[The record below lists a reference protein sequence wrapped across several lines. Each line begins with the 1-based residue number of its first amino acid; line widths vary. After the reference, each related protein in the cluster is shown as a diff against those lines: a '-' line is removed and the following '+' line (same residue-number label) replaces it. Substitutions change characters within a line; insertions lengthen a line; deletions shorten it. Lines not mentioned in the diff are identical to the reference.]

1 MIGAG
6 ATVQFKS
13 LLIVDDCEEDR
24 STYKHYLAKDPR
36 QSYQILEADC
46 AEDALALLRERPVD
60 LVLLDFKLPE
70 MDGMELVETL
80 GAEFPKIP
88 AIFLTAYGNE
98 DIAVRAM
105 KKGVSDYLSKN
116 TLTAEI
122 LQMAV
127 RNAIEQA
134 RLQNSLERSRD
145 RQRLIAATSL
155 LIRHSLDREE
165 ILSTA
170 VDQVA
175 RLLGS
180 DRAIVCQLDAVGGS
194 TVVAESVASDW
205 TPMLG
210 CTRKPLSLPMRQ
222 GNESWQH
229 YHQTIANVKTAALSA
244 DDRDFLRTYDVQA
257 STSVPIVVSRPGDTS
272 CELTPSSPWGVLI
285 VHQCSRARQWH
296 PDDLDILNELAIQL
310 AIAIQ
315 QSELLA
321 RTQHSLEEQQSLNAF
336 KSKIIGTVSHEFRTP
351 LTGILTAAS
360 TLKQHGDRLE
370 STMRDRCLQIVE
382 QRARHLACL
391 VDDML
396 FASQSQSQAD
406 SFQPCR
412 LEPDYFFS
420 EIIEERKV
428 AASTN
433 HRIELTIQDGT
444 EGFWGDRNVLRQLFG
459 NLLSNA
465 IKYSPNGGVIEI
477 AVMGAADRVSISVSD
492 SGIGIPESDVTTL
505 FQSFRRGSNVGTI
518 SGTGLG
524 MAIVKSC
531 IDMHNGEI
539 SVDSQEGQGT
549 RITVEL
555 PKQANTV
562 VMEAVDSVEKEA
574 IAS

>member
-13 LLIVDDCEEDR
+13 LLIVDDCVEDR
-24 STYKHYLAKDPR
+24 ATYKHYLARDPR

-46 AEDALALLRERPVD
+46 ADEAFALLKERPVD

-70 MDGMELVETL
+70 MDGMEFLETL
-80 GAEFPKIP
+80 SDEFPKIP
-88 AIFLTAYGNE
+88 VIFLTAYGNE
-98 DIAVRAM
+98 EIAVEAM
-105 KKGVSDYLSKN
+105 KKGVSDYLSKSA
-116 TLTAEI
+116 LSPEI

-134 RLQNSLERSRD
+134 RLQQSLERSRD
-145 RQRLIAATSL
+145 RQRLIASTSL

-165 ILSTA
+165 ILTTA
-170 VDQVA
+170 VEQVA

-180 DRAIVCQLDAVGGS
+180 DRAIVCQLDAEGGS
-194 TVVAESVASDW
+194 TVVAESVQSEW
-205 TPMLG
+205 QSMLG
-210 CTRKPLSLPMRQ
+210 CTRKQLSLPMGQ
-222 GNESWQH
+222 GVENWRH
-229 YHQTIANVKTAALSA
+229 YHQSIVNVKTAALSTA
-244 DDRDFLRTYDVQA
+244 DRDFLRSFDVQA
-257 STSVPIVVSRPGDTS
+257 SMSVPIVVSKPGENS

-285 VHQCSRARQWH
+285 VHQCSSARQWH
-296 PDDLDILNELAIQL
+296 PEELDTLNELSVQL

-321 RTQHSLEEQQSLNAF
+321 RTQRSLEEQQSLNSF

-370 STMRDRCLQIVE
+370 PNMRDRCLQIVE

-396 FASQSQSQAD
+396 FASKNQTD
-406 SFQPCR
+406 SEVFQPCR
-412 LEPDYFFS
+412 LEPEYFFS
-420 EIIEERKV
+420 EIIEERRV
-428 AASTN
+428 AASTT
-433 HRIELTIQDGT
+433 HSIELNVRNNT

-465 IKYSPNGGVIEI
+465 IKYSPNGGEIEI
-477 AVMGAADRVSISVSD
+477 DVAGESDCVSVTISD
-492 SGIGIPESDVTTL
+492 SGIGIPKSDVANL
-505 FQSFRRGSNVGTI
+505 FQSFSRGSNVGTI

-531 IDMHNGEI
+531 VDLHNGEI
-539 SVDSQEGQGT
+539 LVDSQEGKGT
-549 RITVEL
+549 RVTIEL
-555 PKQANTV
+555 PKQASSI
-562 VMEAVDSVEKEA
+562 VMEAVDPVEEEA

>member
-13 LLIVDDCEEDR
+13 LLIVDDCGEDR
-24 STYKHYLAKDPR
+24 AAYKNYLARDPR

-46 AEDALALLRERPVD
+46 VDEAFALLKERPVE
-60 LVLLDFKLPE
+60 LILLDFKMPE
-70 MDGMELVETL
+70 MDGMEFLATL
-80 GAEFPKIP
+80 TADFPKIP
-88 AIFLTAYGNE
+88 VIFLTAYGNE
-98 DIAVRAM
+98 EIAVRAM
-105 KKGVSDYLSKN
+105 KKGVSDYLSKT
-116 TLTAEI
+116 TLTPEI

-134 RLQNSLERSRD
+134 RLQHSLERTRD
-145 RQRLIAATSL
+145 RQQLIASTSL
-155 LIRHSLDREE
+155 LIRHSLNREE

-170 VDQVA
+170 VEQVA

-180 DRAIVCQLDAVGGS
+180 DRAIVCQLDADGGS
-194 TVVAESVASDW
+194 TVVAESVASDGKS
-205 TPMLG
+205 MLG

-222 GNESWQH
+222 SVDNWQH
-229 YHQTIANVKTAALSA
+229 YHQSIVNVKTAALSA
-244 DDRDFLRTYDVQA
+244 ADRDFLRTYDVQA
-257 STSVPIVVSRPGDTS
+257 SMSVPIVVSRPGENS

-285 VHQCSRARQWH
+285 VHQCSSARQWH
-296 PDDLDILNELAIQL
+296 PEELDTLNELSVQL

-321 RTQHSLEEQQSLNAF
+321 RTQQSLEEQQSLNAF

-360 TLKQHGDRLE
+360 TLKQHGERLQ

-396 FASQSQSQAD
+396 FASQSQSE
-406 SFQPCR
+406 SELFQPC
-412 LEPDYFFS
+412 LLDPDFFFS

-444 EGFWGDRNVLRQLFG
+444 NGFWGDRNVLRQLFG

-465 IKYSPNGGVIEI
+465 IKYSPNGGVIAI
-477 AVMGAADRVSISVSD
+477 TVTGAADRVSVSVSD
-492 SGIGIPESDVTTL
+492 SGIGIPKSDVVTL
-505 FQSFRRGSNVGTI
+505 FQSFSRGSNVGTI

-524 MAIVKSC
+524 MTIVKSC
-531 IDMHNGEI
+531 IDLHNGEI
-539 SVDSQEGQGT
+539 SVDSQEGKGT
-549 RITVEL
+549 RVTVEL
-555 PKQANTV
+555 PKQASSV
-562 VMEAVDSVEKEA
+562 VMEAVDSIEEEA

>member
-13 LLIVDDCEEDR
+13 LLIVDDCGEDR
-24 STYKHYLAKDPR
+24 SAYKHYLAKDPR

-46 AEDALALLRERPVD
+46 AEDAFALLRERPVD
-60 LVLLDFKLPE
+60 LILLDFKLPE
-70 MDGMELVETL
+70 MDGMEFLEVL
-80 GAEFPKIP
+80 GTEFPRIP
-88 AIFLTAYGNE
+88 VIFLTAYGNE
-98 DIAVRAM
+98 EIAVKAM
-105 KKGVSDYLSKN
+105 KKGVSDYLSKS
-116 TLTAEI
+116 TLTPEI

-134 RLQNSLERSRD
+134 RLQQSLERTRD
-145 RQRLIAATSL
+145 RQRLIASTSL

-170 VDQVA
+170 VEQVA

-180 DRAIVCQLDAVGGS
+180 DRAIVCQLDAEGGS
-194 TVVAESVASDW
+194 TVVAESVKAEWQS
-205 TPMLG
+205 MLG
-210 CTRKPLSLPMRQ
+210 CTRKQLSLPI
-222 GNESWQH
+222 GEGGESWRH
-229 YHQTIANVKTAALSA
+229 YHQSIANVKTAALSA
-244 DDRDFLRTYDVQA
+244 ADRDFLRTFDVQA
-257 STSVPIVVSRPGDTS
+257 SMSVPIVVSKPGENS
-272 CELTPSSPWGVLI
+272 CELSPSSPWGVLI
-285 VHQCSRARQWH
+285 VHQCSSTRQWH
-296 PDDLDILNELAIQL
+296 PEEFDTLNELSVQL

-321 RTQHSLEEQQSLNAF
+321 RTQRSLEEEQSLNAF

-351 LTGILTAAS
+351 ITGILTAAS
-360 TLKQHGDRLE
+360 TLKQHGERLE
-370 STMRDRCLQIVE
+370 PNMRERCLQIVE

-396 FASQSQSQAD
+396 FASQSQTEAEM
-406 SFQPCR
+406 FQPC
-412 LEPDYFFS
+412 LLDPEYFFS
-420 EIIEERKV
+420 EIIAERRV

-433 HRIELTIQDGT
+433 HHLELNILDNT

-465 IKYSPNGGVIEI
+465 IKYSPHGGAIEI
-477 AVMGAADRVSISVSD
+477 GVSGSGDRVSVTISD
-492 SGIGIPESDVTTL
+492 NGIGIPKTDVQTL
-505 FQSFRRGSNVGTI
+505 FQSFSRGSNVGTI

-531 IDMHNGEI
+531 VDMHDGEI
-539 SVDSQEGQGT
+539 SIDTKEGKGT
-549 RITVEL
+549 RVVVEL
-555 PKQANTV
+555 PKQASSI
-562 VMEAVDSVEKEA
+562 VMEAVEPLEEEA